1 MPSQNP
7 DRTIIDQT
15 AMDEPVLEPS
25 TNGALP
31 APKGRSAAIN
41 TPNRFEALHVEL
53 DPSLDDNLM
62 NGGERSRVPT
72 QYFVD
77 SSRSILAQNDS
88 PDVGFRF
95 SLNPYRGCEH
105 GCIYCYA
112 RPTHE
117 YLGFSAGLDFETK
130 ILVKEDAPQLLEEAF
145 HKKGWQPQTVALSGN
160 TDCYQPLER
169 HLKLTRRCLEVFLQ
183 FRNPVTIITKNHL
196 VTRDVDLLQELAR
209 LDLVHV
215 TLSVT
220 SLRPELTSILEP
232 RTSRPKLRLKAIDT
246 LASMGI
252 PVGVNVAPLIPG
264 LNDEEIPSIL
274 KACSNR
280 GAQWANYI
288 MVRLPGQVRPLFI
301 DWLERN
307 IPDRAAKVISRIREV
322 RDGNL
327 SDPQFGSRMR
337 GNGQLAE
344 MVEEFFEISRRR
356 HGFDDSRLRPLSTD
370 HFRRSSRDQ
379 LELGF

>member
-1 MPSQNP
+1 MS
-7 DRTIIDQT
+7 
-15 AMDEPVLEPS
+15 
-25 TNGALP
+25 
-31 APKGRSAAIN
+31 
-41 TPNRFEALHVEL
+41 
-53 DPSLDDNLM
+53 
-62 NGGERSRVPT
+62 GGERSRVPT

-77 SSRSILAQNDS
+77 SSRSILAENES

-130 ILVKEDAPQLLEEAF
+130 ILVKEDAPQLLEQAF
-145 HKKGWQPQTVALSGN
+145 RKRSWQPQTVALSGN

-169 HLKLTRRCLEVFLQ
+169 QLKLTRKCLEVFLQ

-196 VTRDVDLLQELAR
+196 VARDADLLQELAQ

-232 RTSRPKLRLKAIDT
+232 RTSRPKLRLNAIST
-246 LASMGI
+246 LAGKGI

-264 LNDEEIPSIL
+264 LNDEEIPAIL

-288 MVRLPGQVRPLFI
+288 MVRLPGQVRPLFV

-327 SDPQFGSRMR
+327 SDPRFGSRMR
-337 GNGQLAE
+337 GHGQLAE
-344 MVEEFFEISRRR
+344 MVGEFFEISRRR
-356 HGFDDSRLRPLSTD
+356 YGFDQAVSRPLSVD

>member
-1 MPSQNP
+1 MPVHHS
-7 DRTIIDQT
+7 DQT
-15 AMDEPVLEPS
+15 VTEPGL
-25 TNGALP
+25 NDALP
-31 APKGRSAAIN
+31 ALKGRSAAVN
-41 TPNRFEALHVEL
+41 TPNRFEPLHVEL
-53 DPSLDDNLM
+53 DPSLDDSLM

-95 SLNPYRGCEH
+95 SINPYRGCEH

-130 ILVKEDAPQLLEEAF
+130 ILVKEDAPKLLEQAF
-145 HKKGWQPQTVALSGN
+145 QKRSWQPQAVALSGN

-169 HLKLTRRCLEVFLQ
+169 HLKLTRQCLEVFLQ

-196 VTRDVDLLQELAR
+196 LARDVDLLQELAR
-209 LDLVHV
+209 LDLVNV

-220 SLRPELTSILEP
+220 SLRPELASIMEP

-246 LASMGI
+246 LASHGV
-252 PVGVNVAPLIPG
+252 PVGVNVAPVIPG
-264 LNDEEIPSIL
+264 LNDEEIPAIL
-274 KACSNR
+274 KACSSR

-288 MVRLPGQVRPLFI
+288 IVRLPGPVRPLFV
-301 DWLERN
+301 DWLQRN
-307 IPDRAAKVISRIREV
+307 IPDRAAKVVSRIREL

-327 SDPQFGSRMR
+327 SDPRFGSRMR
-337 GNGQLAE
+337 GNGQLAD
-344 MVEEFFEISRRR
+344 MVEEFFAISRRR
-356 HGFDDSRLRPLSTD
+356 CGFDQIESRPLST
-370 HFRRSSRDQ
+370 HYFRRSKGDQ
-379 LELGF
+379 LELEF